1 MHLEEI
7 PSIYLEKN
15 FVHAAMV
22 TQFVTHIEAKK
33 VNVIQPLGIRIEM
46 CNYVKLISFMEIE
59 NGVYYFFFLLTPK
72 YTLQMT

>member
-22 TQFVTHIEAKK
+22 TQFVTHIEAKN

-46 CNYVKLISFMEIE
+46 CNYVKLLSFMEID
-59 NGVYYFFFLLTPK
+59 NGVYYFF
-72 YTLQMT
+72 Y